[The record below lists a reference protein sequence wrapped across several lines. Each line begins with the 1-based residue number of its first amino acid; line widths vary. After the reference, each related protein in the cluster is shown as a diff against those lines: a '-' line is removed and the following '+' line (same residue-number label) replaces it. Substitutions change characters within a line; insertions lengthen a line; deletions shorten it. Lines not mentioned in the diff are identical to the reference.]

1 MADMEVKLLEVN
13 MNLIHKISS
22 YLVMG
27 FLFLGTSCDS
37 LPIFAGENEELK
49 TSGVVEVV
57 QVSVAPELSAR
68 VLEVYAEEGDQV
80 QEGEE
85 LLRLEDDLLQEER
98 RRALAALDTAQA
110 NLLTAQTGEAAAQAT
125 LNTAKSNL
133 EAVQAQAKV
142 ELIAAEQA
150 MDDLYD
156 TVEIARSQALAR
168 VTEANRA
175 VREAQYRLD
184 NFTVPNEQQNM
195 GTMEALE
202 IMKARLDAAREAFE
216 PYKYYPS
223 GDQTRKDR
231 KEDLDEAQ
239 ADYDSAL
246 RNLEY
251 ETALEEAQA
260 ALDKAME
267 DLAALQ
273 DGPDPDDIEVLEAQI
288 VAINA
293 APKQAQAAVEQA
305 QVGLEQAQATLEQ
318 AKTMVK
324 GAQADLDLIDTRLK
338 KVVIY
343 SPTNGTVLSRS
354 IEPGEVVQA
363 GAPVM
368 NIGLLD
374 QLSITVYIPEN
385 SYGKIKLGETAHI
398 FSDSFPDEIFEAQVV
413 RIADRAEYTPRNVQ
427 TKEDRVTT
435 VFAIKLSVADPQ
447 GKLKPGMPVDVI
459 FELQEGV
466 DHE

>member
-1 MADMEVKLLEVN
+1 
-13 MNLIHKISS
+13 MNWAHKISTS
-22 YLVMG
+22 IVLG
-27 FLFLGTSCDS
+27 LLFFGTGCES
-37 LPIFAGENEELK
+37 LPIFTGENDELK
-49 TSGVVEVV
+49 TSGVVEVIE
-57 QVSVAPELSAR
+57 VSVAPELSAR

-85 LLRLEDDLLQEER
+85 LLRLEDTLIQEER
-98 RRALAALDTAQA
+98 RRALAALDAAQA
-110 NLLTAQTGEAAAQAT
+110 NLLTAQTGVAAAQAN
-125 LNTAKSNL
+125 LNTAESNL
-133 EAVQAQAKV
+133 DAVQAEAKV

-150 MDDLYD
+150 IDELYD

-184 NFTVPNEQQNM
+184 NFTVPNEQQDM

-202 IMKARLDAAREAFE
+202 IMKERLDAARKAFE

-273 DGPDPDDIEVLEAQI
+273 DGPDPDDIEVLESQI

-293 APKQAQAAVEQA
+293 TPKQAEAVVEQA
-305 QVGLEQAQATLEQ
+305 QVGMEQAQATLEQ
-318 AKTMVK
+318 AKTMVN
-324 GAQADLDLIDTRLK
+324 GAQTDLELIDIQLK

-343 SPTNGTVLSRS
+343 SPTKGTVLNRS

-368 NIGLLD
+368 NIGQLD

-385 SYGKIKLGETAHI
+385 SYGQIKLGEKAYI
-398 FSDSFPDEIFEAQVV
+398 VSDSFPDEIFEAQVV
-413 RIADRAEYTPRNVQ
+413 RIADRAEYTPRNIQ

-435 VFAIKLSVADPQ
+435 VFAIKLSVVDPL

-459 FELQEGV
+459 FELQEGEN
-466 DHE
+466 HE

>member
-1 MADMEVKLLEVN
+1 
-13 MNLIHKISS
+13 MNLIHKIST

-27 FLFLGTSCDS
+27 FLFFGTSCDS

-49 TSGVVEVV
+49 TSGVVEVI
-57 QVSVAPELSAR
+57 QVSIAPELSAR
-68 VLEVYAEEGDQV
+68 VLEVYAGEGDQV

-85 LLRLEDDLLQEER
+85 LIRLEDDLLQEER
-98 RRALAALDTAQA
+98 RRALAAFDAAEA
-110 NLLTAQTGEAAAQAT
+110 NMLTAQTGEAAAQAT
-125 LNTAKSNL
+125 LNTAESNL

-150 MDDLYD
+150 MDELYD

-184 NFTVPNEQQNM
+184 NFTVPNEQQDM

-202 IMKARLDAAREAFE
+202 IMKARLDEAREAFE

-293 APKQAQAAVEQA
+293 SPKQAQAAVEQA

-324 GAQADLDLIDTRLK
+324 GAQTDLDLIDARLK

-354 IEPGEVVQA
+354 IEPGEVIQA

-368 NIGLLD
+368 NIGQLD

-385 SYGKIKLGETAHI
+385 SYGKIKLGETANI
-398 FSDSFPDEIFEAQVV
+398 ISDSFPNEIFEAHVV

-435 VFAIKLSVADPQ
+435 VFAIKLSVVDPQ

-459 FELQEGV
+459 FALG
-466 DHE
+466 